1 MANKHLLDE
10 TGKRAIELIKKGES
24 FFITGKA
31 GTGKTTLL
39 REAVDALRS
48 LHKKVAVTASTGVA
62 ANNAGGVTLHS
73 LLKIPLSPYVPKVKN
88 KELYSLK
95 EEERR
100 VILSLDTLIIDEV
113 SMVRCDV
120 LDAVNDI
127 LRHYRKSE
135 LPFGGLQVI
144 LFGDLYQ
151 LMPVA
156 KEDDLEKL
164 SPIYQS
170 MYFFSSL
177 VMKKWNCPVLE
188 LKHVYRQSNPLFVNM
203 LNQIREGL
211 LPTEEERRLLSL
223 YKPDFEYPN
232 PNNYITLTTHKWMA
246 EHRNNAELEA
256 ITCEDEVEYKAYIE
270 GFYPR
275 DDNPTNYRLCLKK
288 GARVMFVKNDN
299 KGNEYYNGKL
309 GTVERLYDDCIVVRS
324 DDDKKLI
331 NVERQRWDYQRYYI
345 NKKTKEMEI
354 ETLGSFIQFPLK
366 LAWAITIH
374 KSQGLTFDKVVI
386 DAGRAFAPGQV
397 YVALSRCRSLEGIVL
412 LSRIRKKLLGIDET
426 VVDYLNSAPKIEVA
440 PEKPRNEKPLNSK
453 RNRKVP
459 ESYAKTLKLIQ
470 KGISVF
476 GVAQMRKMTMSTIFE
491 HICFFVERGELSMES
506 YVLEKNVR
514 LIRSII
520 EELGDFRLAPIK
532 ARCPDSISY
541 DEIKLVVADMKREL
555 HEGELDETEEDDEN
569 NSEWYFVDSV
579 PFKQTSKYFLSYACR
594 VVLSTLGYYLEVNDE
609 YIKLGNY
616 PEGLSANEGCLW
628 VKKPEDDRGWRVI
641 HKTDNETF
649 FVGYVKE
656 AEKSIVFR
664 NPDGEVFRIDFVE
677 NE

>member
-1 MANKHLLDE
+1 MNLDISAR
-10 TGKRAIELIKKGES
+10 TAIDLIKKGES

-39 REAVDALRS
+39 KEAVSALKS
-48 LHKKVAVTASTGVA
+48 MKKNVAVTASTGVA

-73 LLKIPLSPYVPKVKN
+73 LLKIPLSPYIPKVKN

-120 LDAVNDI
+120 LDAVDDI

-188 LKHVYRQSNPLFVNM
+188 LKHVYRQSNPLFVNL
-203 LNQIREGL
+203 LNQIREGI
-211 LPTEEERRLLSL
+211 LPPEEEKRLLSL
-223 YKPDFEYPN
+223 YKPEFEYPN
-232 PNNYITLTTHKWMA
+232 PNSYITLTTHKWMA

-256 ITCEDEVEYKAYIE
+256 ITWEDEVEYKAYIE
-270 GFYPR
+270 GFYPK
-275 DDNPTNYRLCLKK
+275 DDKPTNYKLHLKK

-299 KGNEYYNGKL
+299 REHQYFNGKL
-309 GTVERLYDDCIVVRS
+309 GTVEKLYDDCIVVR

-331 NVERQRWDYQRYYI
+331 NVERQKWECQKYYI

-354 ETLGSFIQFPLK
+354 ETIGSFTQFPLK

-374 KSQGLTFDKVVI
+374 KSQGLTFDNVVI

-397 YVALSRCRSLEGIVL
+397 YVALSRCKSLEGIVL
-412 LSRIRKKLLGIDET
+412 LSRIRKKLLSIDEAVT
-426 VVDYLNSAPKIEVA
+426 EYLNSAPRIEVT
-440 PEKPRNEKPLNSK
+440 PEQPIKKSHTKSLRDE
-453 RNRKVP
+453 KVP
-459 ESYAKTLKLIQ
+459 ESYAKTLKLIK

-476 GVAQMRKMTMSTIFE
+476 GVAQMRRMTMSTIFE
-491 HICFFVERGELSMES
+491 HICFFVERGELSMEN
-506 YVLEKNVR
+506 YVQEKDVR
-514 LIRSII
+514 LIRKII
-520 EELGDFRLAPIK
+520 EELGDFKLAPIK
-532 ARCPDSISY
+532 ERCPESISY
-541 DEIKLVVADMKREL
+541 DEIKLVVADMKREAFW
-555 HEGELDETEEDDEN
+555 EEDSTQSDEDETEEH
-569 NSEWYFVDSV
+569 EWYFVESV
-579 PFKQTSKYFLSYACR
+579 PFKQSSKYFLSYACR
-594 VVLSTLGYYLEVNDE
+594 VVLSKLGYYLEVNDE
-609 YIKLGNY
+609 YIKLGDY
-616 PEGLSANEGCLW
+616 PEGLSADEGCLW
-628 VKKPEDDRGWRVI
+628 VKKPVDERGWRVV
-641 HKTDNETF
+641 HKTDNSTF

-656 AEKSIVFR
+656 YEKAIVYR
-664 NPDGEVFRIDFVE
+664 NPDGEVFRINFVE

>member
-1 MANKHLLDE
+1 MILDE
-10 TGKRAIELIKKGES
+10 TGKKAIELIKKGES

-39 REAVDALRS
+39 KEAVVTLRS
-48 LHKKVAVTASTGVA
+48 MNKKVAVTASTGVA

-73 LLKIPLSPYVPKVKN
+73 LLRIPLSPYVPKVKN

-95 EEERR
+95 EEEKK
-100 VILSLDTLIIDEV
+100 VILSLDALIIDEV

-120 LDAVNDI
+120 LDAVDDI

-188 LKHVYRQSNPLFVNM
+188 LKHVYRQTNPLFVNM

-211 LPTEEERRLLSL
+211 LPPDEERRLLSL

-232 PNNYITLTTHKWMA
+232 PNGYITLTTHKWMA

-256 ITCEDEVEYKAYIE
+256 ITWEKEVEYKAYIE

-275 DDNPTNYRLCLKK
+275 DDNPTNYRLCLKR

-299 KGNEYYNGKL
+299 KENEYYNGKL
-309 GTVERLYDDCIVVRS
+309 GTVEDLYDDCIVVRG
-324 DDDKKLI
+324 DDKKLI
-331 NVERQRWDYQRYYI
+331 HVERQRWDYQKYYI

-412 LSRIRKKLLGIDET
+412 LSRIKKKLLGIDET
-426 VVDYLNSAPKIEVA
+426 VVDYLNSAPRIEVA
-440 PEKPRNEKPLNSK
+440 PEQPKINSSTKSSRNE
-453 RNRKVP
+453 KVP

-476 GVAQMRKMTMSTIFE
+476 GVAQMRRMTMSTIFD
-491 HICFFVERGELSMES
+491 HICFFVERGELSMEN

-514 LIRSII
+514 LIKSII
-520 EELGDFRLAPIK
+520 DELGDFKLAPIK
-532 ARCPDSISY
+532 ARCPESISY
-541 DEIKLVVADMKREL
+541 DEIKLVVADMKREASL
-555 HEGELDETEEDDEN
+555 EEDNTQDEDDDTQET
-569 NSEWYFVDSV
+569 EWYFVDNV

-594 VVLSTLGYYLEVNDE
+594 VVLSTIGYYLEVNDE

-628 VKKPEDDRGWRVI
+628 VKKPEDDRGWRVV
-641 HKTDNETF
+641 HKTDNGTF

-656 AEKSIVFR
+656 TEKSIVFR
-664 NPDGEVFRIDFVE
+664 NPDGEVFRINFVE

>member
-1 MANKHLLDE
+1 
-10 TGKRAIELIKKGES
+10 
-24 FFITGKA
+24 
-31 GTGKTTLL
+31 
-39 REAVDALRS
+39 
-48 LHKKVAVTASTGVA
+48 
-62 ANNAGGVTLHS
+62 
-73 LLKIPLSPYVPKVKN
+73 
-88 KELYSLK
+88 
-95 EEERR
+95 
-100 VILSLDTLIIDEV
+100 
-113 SMVRCDV
+113 
-120 LDAVNDI
+120 
-127 LRHYRKSE
+127 
-135 LPFGGLQVI
+135 
-144 LFGDLYQ
+144 
-151 LMPVA
+151 
-156 KEDDLEKL
+156 
-164 SPIYQS
+164 
-170 MYFFSSL
+170 
-177 VMKKWNCPVLE
+177 
-188 LKHVYRQSNPLFVNM
+188 
-203 LNQIREGL
+203 
-211 LPTEEERRLLSL
+211 
-223 YKPDFEYPN
+223 
-232 PNNYITLTTHKWMA
+232 
-246 EHRNNAELEA
+246 
-256 ITCEDEVEYKAYIE
+256 
-270 GFYPR
+270 
-275 DDNPTNYRLCLKK
+275 
-288 GARVMFVKNDN
+288 
-299 KGNEYYNGKL
+299 
-309 GTVERLYDDCIVVRS
+309 
-324 DDDKKLI
+324 
-331 NVERQRWDYQRYYI
+331 
-345 NKKTKEMEI
+345 MEI

-453 RNRKVP
+453 RNGKVP

-532 ARCPDSISY
+532 ARCPETISY
-541 DEIKLVVADMKREL
+541 DEIKLVVADMKREAFL
-555 HEGELDETEEDDEN
+555 EKKSNQEDDDNAEE
-569 NSEWYFVDSV
+569 SEWYFVDSV

-594 VVLSTLGYYLEVNDE
+594 VVLSNLGYYLEVNDE

-616 PEGLSANEGCLW
+616 PEGLSASEGCLW

-641 HKTDNETF
+641 HKTDDGTF

-656 AEKSIVFR
+656 SEKSIVFR
-664 NPDGEVFRIDFVE
+664 NPDGEVFRINFVE